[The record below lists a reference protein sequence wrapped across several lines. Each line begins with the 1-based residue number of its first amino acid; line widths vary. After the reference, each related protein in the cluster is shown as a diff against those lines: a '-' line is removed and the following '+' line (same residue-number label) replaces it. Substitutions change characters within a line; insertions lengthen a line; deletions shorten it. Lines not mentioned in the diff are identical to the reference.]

1 MRAARSLEPVR
12 YLLEMTEAEASE
24 LSQFLGDRMRAR
36 KPDGTP
42 QIEVQVRNELS
53 SVGLRSR
60 TLSEEYSLED

>member
-1 MRAARSLEPVR
+1 
-12 YLLEMTEAEASE
+12 MTEAEASE